1 MAFID
6 FVKKY
11 KWCITLVAIGVIT
24 VLLIFTINFWRTLLI
39 GVVVALCIFFGRM
52 LDKNG
57 KEGVKGFFDALFKKR
72 Q

>member
-6 FVKKY
+6 FVKKN
-11 KWCITLVAIGVIT
+11 KWCITLVATGVIT
-24 VLLIFTINFWRTLLI
+24 ILLIFTINFWRTLLI
-39 GVVVALCIFFGRM
+39 GVVVALCFFFGRM

>member
-6 FVKKY
+6 FVKKN

-57 KEGVKGFFDALFKKR
+57 KEGVKGFFDALFKKW

>member
-6 FVKKY
+6 FVKKN

-52 LDKNG
+52 LDKKG

>member
-6 FVKKY
+6 FVKKN

-39 GVVVALCIFFGRM
+39 GVFVALCVFFGRM

>member
-1 MAFID
+1 MALIV
-6 FVKKY
+6 FVKKN

>member
-6 FVKKY
+6 FVKKN

-39 GVVVALCIFFGRM
+39 GVVALCIFFGRM

>member
-6 FVKKY
+6 FVKKN
-11 KWCITLVAIGVIT
+11 KWCITLVAIGAIT
-24 VLLIFTINFWRTLLI
+24 VLLIFTINFWRTLLM

>member
-6 FVKKY
+6 FVKKN

-57 KEGVKGFFDALFKKR
+57 KEGVKGFFDDLFKKR